1 MFRIFHSILE
11 PPSKPDEDQDR
22 VARWLHYIL
31 MGGITGAFLITVT
44 AYFFHAV
51 ESYVISIP
59 FMLVALLAFGINK
72 LGRTNTATFILLILL
87 VGTVTY
93 AIMMGGGIHDTIVIL
108 YPVILVIG
116 GLILR
121 PRIYW
126 VLVAITLTST
136 GCVIYAETQKWLVT
150 RFSAYTDATDFVLM
164 SSILVVQAFIV
175 NLLINNLIGS
185 LKKARQENLER
196 LRVEQERESII
207 RELELRNDELL
218 RFNYTVSH
226 ELKSPI
232 VTIKGFLGSV
242 QMDMA
247 RDEYEKASKDL
258 LRVVNATDKMN
269 QTLNDLLELS
279 RVGQMVASQ
288 QRIEMPGLVEEVVD
302 ALGGQLHQRNIQ
314 VRIMPGMP
322 DLYGNRTRL
331 REVFE
336 NLITNAI
343 KYMGDQPDPAIEI
356 GCKQRDGETVFYT
369 KDNGMGIAPQYHAR
383 VFNLFEKLDPTS
395 EGTGVGLALVKR
407 IIETHGGRIWVESE
421 GMGKGTV
428 FYFTLPGEPVI

>member
-1 MFRIFHSILE
+1 MFRIIHSILE
-11 PPSKPDEDQDR
+11 PPTKPDEEQDR

-31 MGGITGAFLITVT
+31 LGGIAGSFMITLS
-44 AYFFHAV
+44 AYFFQAV

-72 LGRTNTATFILLILL
+72 VGRTNTATFLLLILL
-87 VGTVTY
+87 VGTITY
-93 AIMMGGGIHDTIVIL
+93 AIMKGGGIHDTIVIL

-126 VLVAITLTST
+126 MLVATTVASV
-136 GCVIYAETQKWLVT
+136 GFVIYAEIQKWLVT
-150 RFSAYTDATDFVLM
+150 RFSMYTDMTDFVLM

-175 NLLINNLIGS
+175 NLLINNLIES
-185 LKKARQENLER
+185 LKKAREENLER
-196 LRVEQERESII
+196 LRAEKERESII

-242 QMDMA
+242 QMNIA
-247 RDEYEKASKDL
+247 RDEYEKADKDL

-288 QRIEMPGLVEEVVD
+288 ERIEALELVEEVVD
-302 ALGGQLHQRNIQ
+302 TLKGQLHVKNVQ
-314 VRIMPGMP
+314 VHIMPDMP
-322 DLYGNRTRL
+322 DLYGNRIRL

-336 NLITNAI
+336 NIINNAI
-343 KYMGDQPDPAIEI
+343 KYMGVQPRPDIEI
-356 GCKQRDGETVFYT
+356 GWKSMDGEGVYYI
-369 KDNGMGIAPQYHAR
+369 KDNGMGIAPQYHDR

-407 IIETHGGRIWVESE
+407 IIETHGGRIWVESDGE
-421 GMGKGTV
+421 GMGTV
-428 FYFTLPGEPVI
+428 FYFKV

>member
-1 MFRIFHSILE
+1 MFHIIHAILE
-11 PPSKPDEDQDR
+11 PPSKPDEEQDR

-31 MGGITGAFLITVT
+31 MGGIAGAFLITLS
-44 AYFFHAV
+44 AYLFQAV

-59 FMLVALLAFGINK
+59 FMLVALIAFGMNK
-72 LGRTNTATFILLILL
+72 LGRTNTATFLLLTLL

-126 VLVAITLTST
+126 MLVGTTVTSI
-136 GCVIYAETQKWLVT
+136 GFVIYAETQKWLVT
-150 RFSAYTDATDFVLM
+150 RFSTYTDMTDFVLM

-175 NLLINNLIGS
+175 NLLINNLIRS

-207 RELELRNDELL
+207 RELEFRNDELL

-232 VTIKGFLGSV
+232 VTIKGFLGSI

-247 RDEYEKASKDL
+247 RDEYEKAGKDL

-269 QTLNDLLELS
+269 QTLSDLLELS

-288 QRIEMPGLVEEVVD
+288 ERIKTSELVEEVVD
-302 ALGGQLHQRNIQ
+302 ALRGQLRIKNVQ
-314 VRIMPGMP
+314 VQIMPDLP
-322 DLYGNRTRL
+322 DLYGNRIRL

-336 NLITNAI
+336 NLINNAI
-343 KYMGDQPDPAIEI
+343 KYMGDQLMPVIEI
-356 GCKQRDGETVFYT
+356 GWTTMDGERTFYV
-369 KDNGMGIAPQYHAR
+369 KDNGMGIAPQYRDR

-407 IIETHGGRIWVESE
+407 IIETHGGRIWVESDGE
-421 GMGKGTV
+421 GMGTV
-428 FYFTLPGEPVI
+428 FYFKI